1 MSGGASNKG
10 PGPPCA
16 SKGASSQ
23 DCVWPCCSA
32 AELKHVRLGGLLDE
46 GYASAHGGHA
56 DGPCAGRHSQ
66 CAGDGSRTRTPGSK
80 VQPVGQST
88 PGRQGVVRGVLTIIQ
103 IEHQHPDARYP
114 RVVAGGGGE
123 RARSAQSRRCE
134 PAEAHSVR
142 ARPLATLS
150 RSQGAS
156 CACLVEGYR
165 RHTGP
170 EFHTGGMRGSNA
182 SSYVIC
188 GKARQRHGPEFRH
201 TRACGGSKPAGSVA
215 CIRAPKARLVFEEA
229 SLVHVLVEHIIV
241 LLPHPLPAAPRR
253 DEV

>member
-1 MSGGASNKG
+1 MPDTHEWSQAAVASEREARRVDA
-10 PGPPCA
+10 A
-16 SKGASSQ
+16 SRLRRIQFERDPSLLAGRKGA
-23 DCVWPCCSA
+23 
-32 AELKHVRLGGLLDE
+32 HV
-46 GYASAHGGHA
+46 S
-56 DGPCAGRHSQ
+56 
-66 CAGDGSRTRTPGSK
+66 
-80 VQPVGQST
+80 
-88 PGRQGVVRGVLTIIQ
+88 LT
-103 IEHQHPDARYP
+103 
-114 RVVAGGGGE
+114 
-123 RARSAQSRRCE
+123 
-134 PAEAHSVR
+134 
-142 ARPLATLS
+142 
-150 RSQGAS
+150 
-156 CACLVEGYR
+156 EGYR

-253 DEV
+253 DEVEASSSMSDVRRYTTAQRPEFGHTMRHGSKPAGFSA